1 MRDYRRKTAAA
12 TSQQTLKLA
21 DAASPNED
29 EIELRVSEEEL
40 SAMGPVSQEDTDN
53 YRWASYDNRK
63 GSSVDQLQQQQVT
76 NSHRKSDGG
85 SRIETQILL
94 EAKHAANFE
103 RRRKTQMQAFLNR
116 VKLRQ
121 S

>member
-1 MRDYRRKTAAA
+1 MRDYRRKTGAA
-12 TSQQTLKLA
+12 TSQQTLLKLA
-21 DAASPNED
+21 DPASPNED

-40 SAMGPVSQEDTDN
+40 SAMGPVSQEDTDK

-63 GSSVDQLQQQQVT
+63 GSVDQHVVP

-85 SRIETQILL
+85 SRVETQVLL